1 MNLNI
6 GKFKMSQKNLI
17 TKNRFFYLLSC
28 FFVLFAMNVNAQSNY
43 VKTGIAS
50 FYADKFEG
58 RQTAN
63 GEIYYH
69 AKKTA
74 AHNTLPFGSI
84 VKVTNLENN
93 KFVVVRVN
101 DRGPFIDNRII
112 DLSKSAAKEIGII
125 GNGLA
130 KVKIELIASTED
142 LPDNNPNVE
151 KKDKSEAYYK
161 LNVETVSPTG
171 KGVQVASYNNDE
183 NVFRL
188 TEMLKK
194 KYNEDVYIEIVT
206 MKKQKL
212 YRVIVGNYNS
222 DSQLN
227 TIKNK
232 LSKDFPGCFIVTF
245 KN

>member
-1 MNLNI
+1 MKSKL
-6 GKFKMSQKNLI
+6 
-17 TKNRFFYLLSC
+17 FFLFSC
-28 FFVLFAMNVNAQSNY
+28 FFIQFVSCVNAQSNY
-43 VKTGIAS
+43 VKEGIAS

-74 AHNTLPFGSI
+74 AHKTLPFGSI
-84 VKVTNLENN
+84 LKVTNLENN

-101 DRGPFIDNRII
+101 DRGPFIANRII
-112 DLSKSAAKEIGII
+112 DLSKSAARDLGFVESGITRV
-125 GNGLA
+125 G
-130 KVKIELIASTED
+130 IELIASTED
-142 LPDNNPNVE
+142 LPDEKSIVE
-151 KKDKSEAYYK
+151 QNYKPAVYYK
-161 LNVETVSPTG
+161 INIETVSPKG

-188 TEMLKK
+188 AEMLKNGF
-194 KYNEDVYIEIVT
+194 NEDVYIESVII
-206 MKKQKL
+206 KKQKL

-222 DSQLN
+222 EFQLN
-227 TIKNK
+227 SLKNK

>member
-1 MNLNI
+1 MN
-6 GKFKMSQKNLI
+6 QKSLI
-17 TKNRFFYLLSC
+17 MKSKLFFLLSC
-28 FFVLFAMNVNAQSNY
+28 FFIQFVSCVNAQSNY
-43 VKTGIAS
+43 VKVGIAS

-74 AHNTLPFGSI
+74 AHKTLPFGSI

-101 DRGPFIDNRII
+101 DRGPFIENRII
-112 DLSKSAAKEIGII
+112 DLSKSAAKDLGFVES
-125 GNGLA
+125 GLA
-130 KVKIELIASTED
+130 KVRIELIASTED
-142 LPDNNPNVE
+142 LPDNISKVE
-151 KKDKSEAYYK
+151 KNTKTETYYK
-161 LNVETVSPTG
+161 LKVETVSPTG

-183 NVFRL
+183 NVYRIA
-188 TEMLKK
+188 EMLSK
-194 KYNEDVYIEIVT
+194 KYNEDIYIEIVT
-206 MKKQKL
+206 LKKQKL

-222 DSQLN
+222 DMQLN
-227 TIKNK
+227 SLKDR
-232 LSKDFPGCFIVTF
+232 LSKDYKGCFIVTF